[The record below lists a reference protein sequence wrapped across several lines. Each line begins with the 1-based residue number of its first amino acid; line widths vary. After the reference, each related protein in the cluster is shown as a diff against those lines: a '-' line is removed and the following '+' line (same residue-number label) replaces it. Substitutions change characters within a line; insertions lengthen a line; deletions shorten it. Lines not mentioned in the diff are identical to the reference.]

1 MSKKDEGMLN
11 FIMSGFEDLECFE
24 SDTVLPSDLSDC
36 FEWMN
41 NRSAEDAILYR
52 ETIMSAIEKDAQRFI
67 DTGLAAAW
75 FGDADSQIK
84 KVSQEVNGPLLELLL
99 KVSNHVDMQCPE
111 LFRQGAPLLG
121 KLPMSGIGR
130 PEQSKPHESVEKLY
144 ATAEEGNLKIA
155 GKLKQDEHSGELFS
169 QTLKSAEMGRMT
181 APRPIE
187 EADLSSIR
195 VSQRFS
201 VKQGLRKDGSV
212 KVRCVDGCT
221 ESGVNPCTEK
231 TEHLELD
238 NLDFLFEVM
247 RQIWQQSGT
256 IPHVFKADI
265 DSAYC
270 RVPIMPQHRW
280 AANVIFAHDEKT
292 YVAGHLAMPFG
303 ATSSVFGWS
312 RIGAAL
318 VRILRVILKIPVGI
332 YVDDLHGAERPECI
346 KHTNECV
353 ARLIKCVLG
362 RSSVATHKVAHGL
375 PMQELL
381 GATVDADDF
390 GVSFCPNEEKVVK
403 WCDQIRDILRRKHL
417 PSGAGKKLAGKLSWS
432 AQLVFCRLGRAMLR
446 PLYKIKR
453 GETWSLE
460 IESALVWFLEILSM
474 QVVQVRPWIW
484 PSSRPVQIYCDA
496 AGSPA
501 RLAAIVFT
509 EDGRAFYSDVAPPQ
523 SLLDYFTDRSDNQ
536 ICSLE
541 LCAIALGLS
550 TFGDFCKGRK
560 VHVWSDNA
568 GSEWAV
574 RRGSAKAWD
583 HNEVVH
589 AIWVKAAALRCHMRV
604 DRVPTELN
612 IADLPSRFS
621 YDLLREIHATYVPPV
636 LDEFFWNEQAWSTI
650 WLKDNMN

>member
-1 MSKKDEGMLN
+1 M
-11 FIMSGFEDLECFE
+11 
-24 SDTVLPSDLSDC
+24 V
-36 FEWMN
+36 
-41 NRSAEDAILYR
+41 
-52 ETIMSAIEKDAQRFI
+52 
-67 DTGLAAAW
+67 
-75 FGDADSQIK
+75 
-84 KVSQEVNGPLLELLL
+84 
-99 KVSNHVDMQCPE
+99 
-111 LFRQGAPLLG
+111 
-121 KLPMSGIGR
+121 
-130 PEQSKPHESVEKLY
+130 
-144 ATAEEGNLKIA
+144 
-155 GKLKQDEHSGELFS
+155 
-169 QTLKSAEMGRMT
+169 
-181 APRPIE
+181 
-187 EADLSSIR
+187 
-195 VSQRFS
+195 
-201 VKQGLRKDGSV
+201 
-212 KVRCVDGCT
+212 
-221 ESGVNPCTEK
+221 
-231 TEHLELD
+231 
-238 NLDFLFEVM
+238 
-247 RQIWQQSGT
+247 
-256 IPHVFKADI
+256 
-265 DSAYC
+265 
-270 RVPIMPQHRW
+270 
-280 AANVIFAHDEKT
+280 
-292 YVAGHLAMPFG
+292 
-303 ATSSVFGWS
+303 
-312 RIGAAL
+312 
-318 VRILRVILKIPVGI
+318 
-332 YVDDLHGAERPECI
+332 
-346 KHTNECV
+346 
-353 ARLIKCVLG
+353 
-362 RSSVATHKVAHGL
+362 
-375 PMQELL
+375 
-381 GATVDADDF
+381 
-390 GVSFCPNEEKVVK
+390 
-403 WCDQIRDILRRKHL
+403 
-417 PSGAGKKLAGKLSWS
+417 

-550 TFGDFCKGRK
+550 TSGDFCKGRK